1 MATVITQVAN
11 PAGVSASATVATYT
25 GVSIG
30 TAAPNRTIVVVVG
43 TELAAANP
51 SAATIDGNAMTAGT
65 GGDQGA
71 VQTNLFYLP
80 YPTGT
85 TADIAVTFSAVSPT
99 STQNHIAV
107 YSVVGGTYSSK
118 GGAQSTDMDSTAPLT
133 TGSITIPTDGGFIA
147 VAAKATDT
155 VRAAWANAS
164 EDIDADVGA
173 FGFTTATRTTA
184 LTTTAVTC
192 TGTTNGEDGAIS
204 WIIFGANTSPT
215 TALNSPADSAAGVST
230 TPVLDF
236 TGTDSESNDVRYEVQ
251 VDTATFA
258 DITLGNTTTRTDSGS
273 GDSFAFDSG
282 SGSNRLLIAGFSSFD
297 TTADDRKVLSCSYGG
312 NALTSVVGA
321 IADNGTSNGRGAI
334 WYLVAPPTGSNTFS
348 VTFDGANDITNSD
361 YFLAIFNNVDQ
372 SNPINDSDN
381 HTTVAGTQDRIT
393 LTTTNIG
400 EMLVDV
406 NNGDA
411 GGQTLGA
418 GQTSIMDLS
427 GSTGRGSY
435 KLATVA
441 TNYNMDMNTG
451 SNDNYAHAAVSL
463 KPSNIVLIDAVS
475 GTDAGFANPDNGGDT
490 DPFTSG
496 ENIQYTV
503 QSALSNSTLYY
514 WRVRGIDPSGS
525 NTYGAW
531 ATTRSFTTTA
541 GGGTVVQDLIGGG
554 FIPFAR

>member
-1 MATVITQVAN
+1 MAVVITRTAN

-51 SAATIDGNAMTAGT
+51 SACTIDGNAMTAGT

-85 TADIAVTFSAVSPT
+85 TANIAVTFSAVSPT

-147 VAAKATDT
+147 VAAKAADT
-155 VRAAWANAS
+155 VRATWANAT
-164 EDIDADVGA
+164 EDLDVDAGG

-192 TGTTNGEDGAIS
+192 TGATNGEDGAIS

-215 TALNSPADSAAGVST
+215 TVLNSPADSATGVST

-236 TGTDSESNDVRYEVQ
+236 TGTDTESNDVRYEVQ
-251 VDTATFA
+251 LYQPLV
-258 DITLGNTTTRTDSGS
+258 TD
-273 GDSFAFDSG
+273 DF
-282 SGSNRLLIAGFSSFD
+282 NRANENPI
-297 TTADDRKVLSCSYGG
+297 GG
-312 NALTSVVGA
+312 NWTNDALAEGANNQLKIVSNQLQAVTAATSCEA
-321 IADNGTSNGRGAI
+321 YWNA
-334 WYLVAPPTGSNTFS
+334 NTFS
-348 VTFDGANDITNSD
+348 GAMETYFTVVTKPGNTQRVALSFLQGPGASGWTGYQLVWQDNAGTDDLIIERCDSGGATTLVSATLEFNAGDVIAFSRSSTGV
-361 YFLAIFNNVDQ
+361 FTAWLNGLAIASTSAD
-372 SNPINDSDN
+372 
-381 HTTVAGTQDRIT
+381 TTYT
-393 LTTTNIG
+393 
-400 EMLVDV
+400 
-406 NNGDA
+406 
-411 GGQTLGA
+411 GA
-418 GQTSIMDLS
+418 F
-427 GSTGRGSY
+427 Y
-435 KLATVA
+435 
-441 TNYNMDMNTG
+441 
-451 SNDNYAHAAVSL
+451 AAVT
-463 KPSNIVLIDAVS
+463 IRDTTGVLDNWGVRQILTDAVS

-490 DPFTSG
+490 DPFTST

-503 QSALSNSTLYY
+503 QSALSNSTVYY
-514 WRVRGIDPSGS
+514 WRVRGIDPVGT

-531 ATTRSFTTTA
+531 ATTRSFTT
-541 GGGTVVQDLIGGG
+541 GSSVY
-554 FIPFAR
+554 IPRQTFFDHQ